1 MKALE
6 YKKFAI
12 GGVSSSEIKMLHF
25 KRCLNRVGGFF
36 QSLLSSALDLLY
48 KTNFKS

>member
-12 GGVSSSEIKMLHF
+12 GVISSSEIKMLHF
-25 KRCLNRVGGFF
+25 KRYLNRFF
-36 QSLLSSALDLLY
+36 FYSLLSSALDLLY
-48 KTNFKS
+48 KTDFKS